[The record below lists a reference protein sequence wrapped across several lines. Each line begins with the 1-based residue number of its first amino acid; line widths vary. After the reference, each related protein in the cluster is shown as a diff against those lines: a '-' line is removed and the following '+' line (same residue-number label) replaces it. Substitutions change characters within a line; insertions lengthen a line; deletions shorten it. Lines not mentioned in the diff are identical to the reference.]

1 MTEFLNYRVDLFLK
15 DGSKSSGT
23 ISEVNSNE
31 ITLSNAFQSFN
42 PSKQLANLNINSSQI
57 ADLKVVQLP
66 PDFYKK
72 KKNGNGNLN
81 NNGNNNNSISNN
93 VNNNGDNGP
102 LDDAIVFAKATAV
115 NNKENISS
123 GGHNDV
129 NRSISRTPRNNLATS
144 RLNTPR
150 MKSAKA
156 AQNIHHSYQSSAGSI
171 ADPDWGTGSDVTNI
185 KQEEF
190 DFAANLAMF
199 DKKSVFADFQKKD
212 HVNPHDRLVGHNKV
226 DNVNKIK
233 KEKYDNDEMV
243 LEANKSDNWDN
254 IGSASKRMLLAD
266 RTGTSSAN
274 IFKDAHLASTQ
285 NLKLVHA
292 DNLSTIP
299 LASPVQLLEIERL
312 SAESYG
318 ISLAVMA
325 EVCATN
331 LSLLIAKSILGG
343 STRLSNRKNH
353 NLPPLVLLLI
363 GSARCGS
370 RAFATGRHLTNHGV
384 RVLAFLINSDDQDK
398 DLLQQW
404 KLFENCGGKIITSNV
419 HELLDIVN
427 HQLETPVELII
438 DALQG
443 YDDHLEDVFFQD
455 EDQQELRSLMKW
467 CNEPHQQNKIMSFD
481 VPSGI
486 DGGSGT
492 LLDDSLKLNSRWC
505 VSMGLPITGLILAYK
520 NGHLD
525 SGDVQHYLIDV
536 GIPNKVYSS
545 KSNLRKFDKFWFS
558 AESSIRLELSNE

>member
-72 KKNGNGNLN
+72 KKNGNGNSN

-93 VNNNGDNGP
+93 VNNNGNNGP

-144 RLNTPR
+144 RSNTPR

-254 IGSASKRMLLAD
+254 IGSASKRMSLAD

-318 ISLAVMA
+318 ISSAVMA

-331 LSLLIAKSILGG
+331 LSSLIAKSILGG

-492 LLDDSLKLNSRWC
+492 LSDDSLKLNSRWC

>member
-72 KKNGNGNLN
+72 KKNGNGNSN
-81 NNGNNNNSISNN
+81 NNGNNNNSI
-93 VNNNGDNGP
+93 
-102 LDDAIVFAKATAV
+102 T
-115 NNKENISS
+115 
-123 GGHNDV
+123 
-129 NRSISRTPRNNLATS
+129 TS
-144 RLNTPR
+144 RSNTPR

-254 IGSASKRMLLAD
+254 IGSASKRMSLAD

-318 ISLAVMA
+318 ISSAVMA

-331 LSLLIAKSILGG
+331 LSSLIAKSILGG

-492 LLDDSLKLNSRWC
+492 LSDDSLKLNSRWC